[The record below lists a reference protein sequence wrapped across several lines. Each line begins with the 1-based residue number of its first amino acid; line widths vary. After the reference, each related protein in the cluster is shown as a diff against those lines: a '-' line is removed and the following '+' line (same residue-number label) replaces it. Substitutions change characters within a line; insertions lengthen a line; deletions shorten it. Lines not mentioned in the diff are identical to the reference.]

1 MGTCEM
7 HDDKPDEDSHE
18 LQRPQKSKEIL
29 EDQIHIQWSPSNK
42 DTPSA
47 KQFCPY

>member
-1 MGTCEM
+1 M

-29 EDQIHIQWSPSNK
+29 GDQIHISCMIIVMVQMDLPMME
-42 DTPSA
+42 TV
-47 KQFCPY
+47 